1 MHDLVLS
8 GGHVVDGTGG
18 APFRADVA
26 VTEGRIA
33 ALGPAGAARRVV
45 DVSGYLVAPGFVDMH
60 SHSDLALL
68 AEPTAEAK
76 VMQGVTGE
84 VIGQDGLAYAPFDDF
99 TLAAVRTQTAGW
111 VGDPPGLDYGWRSVA
126 DYLQRF
132 EASPPSLNV
141 AFLVPHGNL
150 RMMTVGTDDRPAT
163 DAELAEMR
171 ALLRQGMT
179 EGALGLSTGLTY
191 TPAMYAGTG
200 ELVELCREI
209 APFGGYFSPHT
220 RSYGR
225 GVMEAYDEMIDVC
238 LRSGAPL
245 HLTHCQVSF
254 PGNEGRAGELVERL
268 AAIDPR
274 ELEISADSYCYVP
287 GSTYMA
293 AFLPNWAW
301 TEGPEGVL
309 AHLADPA
316 AAERIRHELEDVGT
330 DGFHGALMDWTAIEV
345 SSVGSEEG
353 RRWIGRR
360 VAEIAAELAVTPWEA
375 VRRLMV
381 DERLNVN
388 ILTHVGHEDNV
399 RTIMQLPFHMGGSDG
414 IMTGTRPHPRA
425 WGTFARYLAHY
436 ARDEGMFGW
445 PEIVRKLAALPSLRL
460 RQFDRGLLRPGYWA
474 DIVVFDPDGVR
485 DTATFENPR
494 QYPEGMPW
502 VLVNGE
508 LVKDDDAHTGARP
521 GRVLR
526 SQLRAAA

>member
-1 MHDLVLS
+1 MS
-8 GGHVVDGTGG
+8 W
-18 APFRADVA
+18 
-26 VTEGRIA
+26 
-33 ALGPAGAARRVV
+33 
-45 DVSGYLVAPGFVDMH
+45 S
-60 SHSDLALL
+60 S
-68 AEPTAEAK
+68 
-76 VMQGVTGE
+76 
-84 VIGQDGLAYAPFDDF
+84 GLA
-99 TLAAVRTQTAGW
+99 V
-111 VGDPPGLDYGWRSVA
+111 
-126 DYLQRF
+126 
-132 EASPPSLNV
+132 
-141 AFLVPHGNL
+141 
-150 RMMTVGTDDRPAT
+150 
-163 DAELAEMR
+163 
-171 ALLRQGMT
+171 
-179 EGALGLSTGLTY
+179 
-191 TPAMYAGTG
+191 
-200 ELVELCREI
+200 
-209 APFGGYFSPHT
+209 
-220 RSYGR
+220 
-225 GVMEAYDEMIDVC
+225 
-238 LRSGAPL
+238 
-245 HLTHCQVSF
+245 
-254 PGNEGRAGELVERL
+254 
-268 AAIDPR
+268 IDPR

-330 DGFHGALMDWTAIEV
+330 DGFHGALMDWAAIEV

-353 RRWIGRR
+353 RRWVGRR

-414 IMTGTRPHPRA
+414 IMTGARPHPRA

-494 QYPEGMPW
+494 QHPEGMPW

-508 LVKDDDAHTGARP
+508 LVKDDDVHTGARP

-526 SQLRAAA
+526 SQLRAAV

>member
-1 MHDLVLS
+1 MHDLVLA
-8 GGHVVDGTGG
+8 GGHLVDGTGG

-26 VTEGRIA
+26 VSEGRIA
-33 ALGPAGAARRVV
+33 ALGRAGAARRVI
-45 DVSGYLVAPGFVDMH
+45 DVSGHLVAPGFVDMH

-68 AEPTAEAK
+68 ADPAAAAK

-84 VIGQDGLAYAPFDDF
+84 VVGQDGLAYAPLDDV
-99 TLAAVRTQTAGW
+99 TLATVRTQTAGW

-126 DYLQRF
+126 DYLGRL

-150 RMMTVGTDDRPAT
+150 RMMTVGTEDRPAT
-163 DAELAEMR
+163 ALELEQMR
-171 ALLRQGMT
+171 ALVRQGMA

-191 TPAMYAGTG
+191 TPAMYAGAD
-200 ELVELCREI
+200 ELVALCAEI
-209 APFGGYFSPHT
+209 VAGGGYFSPHT

-238 LRSGAPL
+238 RRSGAPL

-254 PGNEGRAGELVERL
+254 PGNEGRAGELVDRL

-274 ELEISADSYCYVP
+274 TLEISADSYCYVP

-316 AAERIRHELEDVGT
+316 AAERIRVELEEVGT
-330 DGFHGALMDWTAIEV
+330 DGFHGALMDWSAIEI
-345 SSVGSEEG
+345 SSVGSEAG

-360 VAEIAAELAVTPWEA
+360 VAEIAAELAVSPWEA
-375 VRRLMV
+375 VRRLML

-399 RTIMQLPFHMGGSDG
+399 RAIMQLPFHMGGSDG

-436 ARDEGMFGW
+436 ARDEGLFGW
-445 PEIVRKLAALPSLRL
+445 PEIVRKLSALPNLRL

-494 QYPEGMPW
+494 RHPEGMPW

>member
-18 APFRADVA
+18 AAFRADVA
-26 VTEGRIA
+26 VEEGRIA
-33 ALGPAGAARRVV
+33 ALGRAGSARRVI
-45 DVSGYLVAPGFVDMH
+45 DVSGHLVAPGFVDMH

-68 AEPTAEAK
+68 AEPGADAK

-84 VIGQDGLAYAPFDDF
+84 VVGQDGLAYAPLDDF
-99 TLAAVRTQTAGW
+99 TLAAVRTQPAGW

-126 DYLQRF
+126 DYLGRF

-150 RMMTVGTDDRPAT
+150 RMMTVGTEDRPAT

-171 ALLRQGMT
+171 ALVRRGMA

-191 TPAMYAGTG
+191 TPAMYAGTD
-200 ELVELCREI
+200 ELVKLCAEI
-209 APFGGYFSPHT
+209 VPFGGYFSPHT

-225 GVMEAYDEMIDVC
+225 GVMEAYDEMVDVC

-268 AAIDPR
+268 AAIDLR
-274 ELEISADSYCYVP
+274 DLEVSADSYCYVP

-316 AAERIRHELEDVGT
+316 AAERIRRELEDVGT
-330 DGFHGALMDWTAIEV
+330 DGFHGAQMD
-345 SSVGSEEG
+345 
-353 RRWIGRR
+353 
-360 VAEIAAELAVTPWEA
+360 
-375 VRRLMV
+375 
-381 DERLNVN
+381 
-388 ILTHVGHEDNV
+388 
-399 RTIMQLPFHMGGSDG
+399 
-414 IMTGTRPHPRA
+414 
-425 WGTFARYLAHY
+425 
-436 ARDEGMFGW
+436 
-445 PEIVRKLAALPSLRL
+445 
-460 RQFDRGLLRPGYWA
+460 
-474 DIVVFDPDGVR
+474 
-485 DTATFENPR
+485 
-494 QYPEGMPW
+494 
-502 VLVNGE
+502 
-508 LVKDDDAHTGARP
+508 
-521 GRVLR
+521 
-526 SQLRAAA
+526 

>member
-18 APFRADVA
+18 PAFRADVA
-26 VTEGRIA
+26 VEDGRIA
-33 ALGPAGAARRVV
+33 ALGQAGAARRVI
-45 DVSGYLVAPGFVDMH
+45 DVSGHLVAPGFVDMH

-68 AEPTAEAK
+68 ADPTADAK

-84 VIGQDGLAYAPFDDF
+84 VIGQDGLAYAPLDDF

-126 DYLQRF
+126 EYLRRF
-132 EASPPSLNV
+132 EESPPSLNV

-150 RMMTVGTDDRPAT
+150 RMMTVGIDDRPAT
-163 DAELAEMR
+163 DAELDEMR
-171 ALLRQGMT
+171 ALVRQGMA

-191 TPAMYAGTG
+191 TPAMYAGTD
-200 ELVELCREI
+200 ELTELCREI
-209 APFGGYFSPHT
+209 VPFDGYFSPHT

-225 GVMEAYDEMIDVC
+225 GVMEAYDEMVDVC
-238 LRSGAPL
+238 LQSGAPL

-268 AAIDPR
+268 GRLDDRDI
-274 ELEISADSYCYVP
+274 EVSADSYCYVP

-301 TEGPEGVL
+301 TEGPTGVL
-309 AHLADPA
+309 AHLGDPDA
-316 AAERIRHELEDVGT
+316 SERIRHELEDIGT
-330 DGFHGALMDWTAIEV
+330 DGFHGALMDWAAIEV
-345 SSVGSEEG
+345 SSVGSQE
-353 RRWIGRR
+353 RRHCVGKR
-360 VAEIAAELAVTPWEA
+360 VTEIAAEMGVAPWEA
-375 VRRLMV
+375 ARRLMS

-399 RTIMQLPFHMGGSDG
+399 RVIMQLPFHMGGSDG
-414 IMTGTRPHPRA
+414 IMTGARPHPRA

-436 ARDEGMFGW
+436 TRDEGLFGW
-445 PEIVRKLAALPSLRL
+445 PEIVRKLAALPNLRL
-460 RQFDRGLLRPGYWA
+460 RQFDRGLLRPGFRA

-485 DTATFENPR
+485 DTASFENPR
-494 QYPEGMPW
+494 QHPEGMPW

-508 LVKDDDAHTGARP
+508 LVKDDDSHTGARP

-526 SQLRAAA
+526 IGDGAAA

>member
-1 MHDLVLS
+1 MYDLVLA

-18 APFRADVA
+18 PPFRADVA
-26 VTEGRIA
+26 VSEGRIA
-33 ALGPAGAARRVV
+33 ALGDAGVARRTI

-76 VMQGVTGE
+76 VMQGVTAE
-84 VIGQDGLAYAPFDDF
+84 VIGQDGLAYAPLDDF
-99 TLAAVRTQTAGW
+99 TLATVRTQTAGW
-111 VGDPPGLDYGWRSVA
+111 VGDPAGLDYQWRSVA
-126 DYLQRF
+126 DYLDRL
-132 EASPPSLNV
+132 ESAPASLNV
-141 AFLVPHGNL
+141 AFLLPHGNL
-150 RMMTVGTDDRPAT
+150 RMMTVGTEDRPAT
-163 DAELAEMR
+163 SAELNRMC
-171 ALLRQGMT
+171 ALVRQGMS

-191 TPAMYAGTG
+191 TPAMYADTE
-200 ELVELCREI
+200 ELVALCRQI
-209 APFGGYFSPHT
+209 TAGGGYFSPHT

-254 PGNEGRAGELVERL
+254 PGNEGRASELVERL
-268 AAIDPR
+268 TAIDPR
-274 ELEISADSYCYVP
+274 RLELSADSYCYVP

-293 AFLPNWAW
+293 AFLPNWSW
-301 TEGPEGVL
+301 TAGPKGVL
-309 AHLADPA
+309 GYLADPD
-316 AAERIRHELEDVGT
+316 AAERIRHELENVGT
-330 DGFHGALMDWTAIEV
+330 DGFHGAQMDWSAIEV
-345 SSVGSEEG
+345 SSVGSEAG
-353 RRWIGRR
+353 RRWTGRR
-360 VAEIAAELAVTPWEA
+360 VTEIAAEMVVTPWEA
-375 VRRLMV
+375 ARRLMLE
-381 DERLNVN
+381 ERLEVN

-414 IMTGTRPHPRA
+414 IMTGDRPHPRA

-436 ARDEGMFGW
+436 ARDEGMFAW
-445 PEIVRKLAALPSLRL
+445 PEIVRKLAALPNLRL
-460 RQFDRGLLRPGYWA
+460 RQLDRGLLRPGYWA

-485 DTATFENPR
+485 DTASFEDPR

-508 LVKDDDAHTGARP
+508 LVKDTDIHTGARP

-526 SQLRAAA
+526 SQLQGAA